1 MDILF
6 KNDDFVFSYRVGGIL
21 IRNGKILLQRPKDDD
36 YSIIGGHVAAMETS
50 IETLK
55 REFEEELHT
64 KIEVDNL
71 LAIGEIYFPW
81 GKRPCHQICLYYNVH
96 LVNYDIPLDGVFHGY
111 DGLDDKRIDLDFCW
125 VPLEDL
131 KNDVKVYPQVKAH
144 ATNTNSSSIPRAI
157 GRKTANA
164 ERIRALR
171 SPFSKQPS
179 LCISSERVSAF
190 LGSYFLSFR
199 SLSISMTY
207 CSSFLPFRSK
217 RYLPFSSIFLSR
229 KWQATKW
236 PGSTSTYG
244 GGTRLHF
251 SQAI

>member
-21 IRNGKILLQRPKDDD
+21 IRNGKILLQRPKNDD

-71 LAIGEIYFPW
+71 LAIGEIYFSW

-131 KNDVKVYPQVKAH
+131 KNDV
-144 ATNTNSSSIPRAI
+144 TD
-157 GRKTANA
+157 
-164 ERIRALR
+164 L
-171 SPFSKQPS
+171 
-179 LCISSERVSAF
+179 
-190 LGSYFLSFR
+190 
-199 SLSISMTY
+199 
-207 CSSFLPFRSK
+207 FLPLSDYVFHL
-217 RYLPFSSIFLSR
+217 YILIIFS
-229 KWQATKW
+229 
-236 PGSTSTYG
+236 
-244 GGTRLHF
+244 
-251 SQAI
+251 